1 MGYQKNSEPL
11 SLKDKIK
18 IGLGLILMLC
28 VFIFGIKFTVEQE
41 NKMAAKQALKE
52 AAYVHPDTLY
62 ISRDLHNE
70 DNLVRFV
77 DDEYPL
83 YVILEYKHIDSEYSA
98 WNGTHNFYEFILI
111 KKQ

>member
-18 IGLGLILMLC
+18 TGLGLIIMLC
-28 VFIFGIKFTVEQE
+28 IFIFGIRFTVKQE
-41 NKMAAKQALKE
+41 KKMAVKQASIE

-77 DDEYPL
+77 NDEYQL
-83 YVILEYKHIDSEYSA
+83 YKILEYKHIDS
-98 WNGTHNFYEFILI
+98 
-111 KKQ
+111 